1 VTADL
6 ADLGA
11 RALAAVADVNRQVDR
26 ACGVDVRLQAEALLA
41 EGGVEML
48 TRPGRVGQQRREPLH
63 HRYRVT

>member
-11 RALAAVADVNRQVDR
+11 RALAAVADVDRQVDR

-41 EGGVEML
+41 AF
-48 TRPGRVGQQRREPLH
+48 
-63 HRYRVT
+63 